1 MKKNYMNRKDDSG
14 MTLNDF
20 LKRID
25 TLKDK
30 DKMMILS
37 DGKGWSNI
45 NIEVN
50 ENNIVI
56 SPDKIDSPFSSD
68 R

>member
-1 MKKNYMNRKDDSG
+1 

-37 DGKGWSNI
+37 DGKGWANI

-56 SPDKIDSPFSSD
+56 SPDKFDSPFSSD

>member
-1 MKKNYMNRKDDSG
+1 MD

-20 LKRID
+20 MKRIN
-25 TLKDK
+25 LEKDK
-30 DKMMILS
+30 DKMMIFS
-37 DGKGWSNI
+37 DGKGWANI

>member
-1 MKKNYMNRKDDSG
+1 

-20 LKRID
+20 MKRID
-25 TLKDK
+25 LEKDK
-30 DKMMILS
+30 DKMMIFS
-37 DGKGWSNI
+37 DGKGWANI